1 MPLSVKVRSFLQGLF
16 SSRRLEADLDHEVH
30 SHLDLLTEENMRAGM
45 SKHEAQRAARIELGG
60 IEQVKEQVREERIGN
75 WLRSVLSDCRFAF
88 RQLRKSPTFTFAS
101 LITLTVGIGANT
113 AIFSFAD
120 LLLNHPVSLQHLD
133 RVVSVDQIRADGE
146 ETPLSPADFRDLRA
160 GIASLENFASYQEW
174 SPTLLGSGGAE
185 ECKGMLVGEDFFAT
199 FEAKPLLGRL
209 FFPDEHRPGNN
220 RVVVLSD
227 AFWQREFA
235 GDSQVTDKTLRLD
248 EQSYSIVGVMP
259 ANFQF
264 PPGGTQFWAPLA
276 LDSGQAAD
284 RTHGTMATIGRLKPA
299 AQLGQARAELD
310 TLWTQLGRR
319 FPDTNR
325 RWKLSVLS
333 LRERLVDQDSRQ
345 FALLFLCVA
354 AFVLLIACVNVANL
368 QLARAASRERELSI
382 RAALGAERK
391 RIIRQLFTESLF
403 LSAIS
408 SIGGL
413 LLASWGVALM
423 RAKMPAQV
431 REICD
436 ISGMRVDLRAFLFTL
451 FAATAA
457 GLLSG
462 AIPSFRSSKVNL
474 RDSLETGGA
483 RVAGGGH
490 RLRRAF
496 VLCEVILAVILLIG
510 AGLMVKGFYLLA
522 NRQTSMNPQTLL
534 TFHINLSPS
543 RYATPGQQSA
553 FYTQILDRLR
563 GIPGVE
569 AASAVSGLPFSFYEN
584 EQKVL
589 TDETQG
595 LLETDLPSLM
605 DESIS
610 DDYFRVLRLPLLEGR
625 LFDQRDGS
633 GAPAVGII
641 SESAAQRLW
650 PGAQQIVGRRLKL
663 SNSNAPNDWI
673 TVVGIVGNTRHE
685 VYDRSFRSVLYRPLA
700 QSVSASLDFALRAS
714 GDPRRLTGTV
724 RSTIAAVDPTQPV
737 SAFLTMTE
745 KINEQAGALQFV
757 ATLMGF
763 FGLVA
768 ILLSAAGIYGLVA
781 YSVAERRREI
791 GIRMALGART
801 RQVLAMVVK
810 LGMTL
815 VAIGGAIGLAVGF
828 ILAQFLSSFL
838 YGVRAWDATVYALV
852 PLLLLPVTLLATFL
866 PALRATRVDPM
877 VALRY
882 E

>member
-1 MPLSVKVRSFLQGLF
+1 MPLFMKVRSLLHNLF
-16 SSRRLEADLDHEVH
+16 SSRRVDADLDREIH
-30 SHLDLLTEENMRAGM
+30 SHVEMLKEENLRAGM
-45 SKHEAQRAARIELGG
+45 PQDEAQRSARIELGG
-60 IEQVKEQVREERIGN
+60 IEQVKEQVREQRLGN

-101 LITLTVGIGANT
+101 LLTLTVGIGANT

-133 RVVSVDQIRADGE
+133 HLVSVDQVRADGE
-146 ETPLSPADFRDLRA
+146 ETPLSPANFQDLRA
-160 GIASLENFASYQEW
+160 GIASLESFANYQEW
-174 SPTLLGSGGAE
+174 SPTLLGNSGAE
-185 ECKGMLVGEDFFAT
+185 ECKGMLVGEDFFAA
-199 FEAKPLLGRL
+199 FEAKPLLGRI

-220 RVVVLSD
+220 RVVVLSY
-227 AFWQREFA
+227 AFWLREFA
-235 GDSQVTDKTLRLD
+235 GDSQVTNKTLRLD
-248 EQSYSIVGVMP
+248 EQNYFVVGVMP

-276 LDSGQAAD
+276 LDSQQMAD
-284 RTHGTMATIGRLKPA
+284 RIHGTLATVGRLKTA
-299 AQLGQARAELD
+299 AQLEQSRAELD
-310 TLWTQLGRR
+310 TLWTQLQQRY
-319 FPDTNR
+319 PETNR
-325 RWKLSVLS
+325 QWKLSVLG
-333 LRERLVDQDSRQ
+333 LRERLVDQASRQ
-345 FALLFLCVA
+345 FATLFLCVA

-382 RAALGAERK
+382 RAALGAQRK

-436 ISGMRVDLRAFLFTL
+436 VSGMRVDLRAFLFTL
-451 FAATAA
+451 LAATAA

-462 AIPSFRSSKVNL
+462 AIPAFRSSKVNL

-483 RVAGGGH
+483 RVTSGGH

-496 VLCEVILAVILLIG
+496 VLCEVILAVVLLIG

-522 NRQTSMNPQTLL
+522 NRQMAMNPQTLL

-543 RYATPGQQSA
+543 RYATPERQRA

-569 AASAVSGLPFSFYEN
+569 AVSAVSGLPFSFYEN

-595 LLETDLPSLM
+595 SLETDLPSVM

-610 DDYFRVLRLPLLEGR
+610 DDYLRVLRLPLFEGR

-633 GAPAVGII
+633 GPPAVGII
-641 SESAAQRLW
+641 SESTAQRLW

-663 SNSNAPNDWI
+663 PNSNAPNDWI
-673 TVVGIVGNTRHE
+673 TVVGVVGNTRHE
-685 VYDRSFRSVLYRPLA
+685 VYDRAFRSVLYRPLT
-700 QSVSASLDFALRAS
+700 QSVSPSLDFALRS
-714 GDPRRLTGTV
+714 SDDPRRLTGTV

-745 KINEQAGALQFV
+745 KINGQASALQFV
-757 ATLMGF
+757 ATLMGL

-791 GIRMALGART
+791 GIHMALGART
-801 RQVLAMVVK
+801 GQVLAMVVR
-810 LGMTL
+810 LAMSL
-815 VAIGGAIGLAVGF
+815 VAIGGAIGLAMGF

-838 YGVRAWDATVYALV
+838 YGVQAWDPPVYALV
-852 PLLLLPVTLLATFL
+852 PLLLLPVTFLATFL
-866 PALRATRVDPM
+866 PALRATRIDPM